1 MVRMDFQLDAA
12 MFSGMTQAIGNTR
25 FEGISPRGFEPL
37 TFGSGGQRSIQ
48 LSYGDRNPSGCYLTA
63 VGEQVK
69 RATVFSFRRCAN
81 GPPWQ

>member
-48 LSYGDRNPSGCYLTA
+48 LSYGDESYINPSNARTSTIARHFCQLL
-63 VGEQVK
+63 
-69 RATVFSFRRCAN
+69 
-81 GPPWQ
+81 